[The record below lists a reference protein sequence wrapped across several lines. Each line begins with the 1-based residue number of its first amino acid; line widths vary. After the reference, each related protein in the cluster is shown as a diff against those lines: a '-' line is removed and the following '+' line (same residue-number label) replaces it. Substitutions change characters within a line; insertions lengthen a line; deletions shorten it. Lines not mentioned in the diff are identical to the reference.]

1 VNRILALALLVAGPL
16 SCAAQATGA
25 TTPADASTSFPPVPA
40 ATPAPRPAG
49 IPPDDRLEASGAR
62 IGKVLINR
70 KNVFDTTLVE
80 EDRPI
85 FRFANWLHIETREST
100 IQDKLLFRPGDRY
113 DPRLLLESERLL
125 RAAQF
130 LHDAHI
136 LPVAYDNGLV
146 DIEVSTQDVWTF
158 QPNVSFGRKGGKNS
172 SGFSLEETN
181 LLGTGKE
188 LGIAS
193 KSSTERDSKSLMYR
207 DRQVGGSWWS
217 LTTKYADN
225 SDGSTK
231 ELELERPF
239 YALDTRWAGGVLVK
253 DDRRVDSLY
262 QQGVISNQF
271 ETRERQQTVYG
282 GWSAGLRDGW
292 VTRWTAGVSS
302 SKHSATPSTAVLLP
316 ALPAQRVDLVYPWV
330 GVEWIEDDFR
340 QTSNLDQIGKTEDVP
355 FGWHTQLTLGQ
366 ATTGLGSDRNAG
378 VFDLKVSKGLQAPPK
393 HTLLLTGTA
402 KGRIEH
408 GDPAGALFGTT
419 ARYYYRRSP
428 ARSFFMSGSYD
439 RGIRLDGDQQLLLGG
454 ENGLRGYP
462 QYYQAG
468 DKRWL
473 FTMEERVF
481 TDWYVFQL
489 FRIGGAVFFD
499 MGRASGGPPAAQA
512 ASQGVLKDAGFGLR
526 LGSSRTGFGNVIHI
540 DVAFPLDGDKSISRT
555 QLILETKRS
564 F

>member
-1 VNRILALALLVAGPL
+1 MNRILALALLVAGPL

-25 TTPADASTSFPPVPA
+25 TTPADASASFPPVPA

-282 GWSAGLRDGW
+282 GWSAGLRDG
-292 VTRWTAGVSS
+292 
-302 SKHSATPSTAVLLP
+302 
-316 ALPAQRVDLVYPWV
+316 
-330 GVEWIEDDFR
+330 
-340 QTSNLDQIGKTEDVP
+340 
-355 FGWHTQLTLGQ
+355 
-366 ATTGLGSDRNAG
+366 
-378 VFDLKVSKGLQAPPK
+378 
-393 HTLLLTGTA
+393 
-402 KGRIEH
+402 
-408 GDPAGALFGTT
+408 
-419 ARYYYRRSP
+419 
-428 ARSFFMSGSYD
+428 
-439 RGIRLDGDQQLLLGG
+439 
-454 ENGLRGYP
+454 
-462 QYYQAG
+462 
-468 DKRWL
+468 
-473 FTMEERVF
+473 
-481 TDWYVFQL
+481 
-489 FRIGGAVFFD
+489 
-499 MGRASGGPPAAQA
+499 
-512 ASQGVLKDAGFGLR
+512 
-526 LGSSRTGFGNVIHI
+526 
-540 DVAFPLDGDKSISRT
+540 
-555 QLILETKRS
+555 
-564 F
+564 